1 MTSVNITTT
10 RNTVSVTTSGA
21 TNTVEI
27 ATLGPQGPQG
37 DAGSNFQLTDTD
49 KVDKS
54 VIYYDST
61 AGVYKADD
69 TWTIS
74 TLVFGGDF

>member
-1 MTSVNITTT
+1 MS
-10 RNTVSVTTSGA
+10 RNTVTVQTSGR

-27 ATLGPQGPQG
+27 ATQGPQGPVG
-37 DAGSNFQLTDTD
+37 AFTLSDDD

-54 VIYYDST
+54 IIYYDSGT
-61 AGVYKADD
+61 GSFKADD
-69 TWTIS
+69 TWTVS

>member
-1 MTSVNITTT
+1 MS
-10 RNTVSVTTSGA
+10 RNTVTVETSGR

-27 ATLGPQGPQG
+27 ATQGPQG
-37 DAGSNFQLTDTD
+37 AAGASFPLVETD

-54 VIYYDST
+54 IIYYDSSS
-61 AGVYKADD
+61 GSYIADD
-69 TWTIS
+69 NWTVS

>member
-1 MTSVNITTT
+1 MS
-10 RNTVSVTTSGA
+10 RNTVTVETSGR

-27 ATLGPQGPQG
+27 ATQGPVG
-37 DAGSNFQLTDTD
+37 NFLISDAD

-54 VIYYDST
+54 ILYYDSSS
-61 AGVYKADD
+61 GSYIADD
-69 TWTIS
+69 NWTVS